1 MSNFASYF
9 PIFGSDADDDN
20 NQKIVHH
27 SFGMDGYLSLENL
40 INDEENTVSFTMFLV
55 SLKDEIGDAFN
66 TASGVLSLTA
76 NEHYYQ
82 QNGLCMLN
90 KKAFNIHKVMRRTLT
105 NHGTTL
111 SQPSAQTQ
119 YGTDCRFY
127 IKHAPRITITN
138 YRGDW
143 KALSSA

>member
-1 MSNFASYF
+1 
-9 PIFGSDADDDN
+9 
-20 NQKIVHH
+20 
-27 SFGMDGYLSLENL
+27 MDGYLSLENL

-90 KKAFNIHKVMRRTLT
+90 KKHSISTR
-105 NHGTTL
+105 
-111 SQPSAQTQ
+111 
-119 YGTDCRFY
+119 
-127 IKHAPRITITN
+127 
-138 YRGDW
+138 
-143 KALSSA
+143 